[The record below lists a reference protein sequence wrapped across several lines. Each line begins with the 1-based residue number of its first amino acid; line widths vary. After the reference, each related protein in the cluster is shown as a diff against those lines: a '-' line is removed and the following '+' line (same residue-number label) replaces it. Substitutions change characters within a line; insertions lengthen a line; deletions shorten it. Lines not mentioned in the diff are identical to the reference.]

1 MSNKIWFITGAS
13 RGFGRQWTEAALNRG
28 DSVVATARDT
38 TKLDDLVATHGDRVL
53 TLPLDVTDRAAAFDA
68 VAKAHARFGRL
79 DVIVNNAGYGLLG
92 TVEELSQDNLCG
104 IIETN
109 LFGAV
114 WVTQAALPFL
124 REQGSGHI
132 LHVSSIGGITA
143 YPNVGG
149 YNASKWAL
157 EGITQALAAEVAPF
171 GIKVTLI
178 EPDSFA
184 TGFGAT
190 ATFATPHPAYEPLRQ
205 ALGGDDF
212 KESLK
217 AGGDPNASA
226 KAVLELVDLD
236 EPPLRQFFG
245 SQPLNTATTDY
256 QSRLATWQAGQERA
270 IRAGGGF

>member
-1 MSNKIWFITGAS
+1 MSKIWFVTGAS
-13 RGFGRQWTEAALNRG
+13 RGFGRQWTEAALERG

-38 TKLDDLVATHGDRVL
+38 TKLDDLVSEHGDRVL
-53 TLPLDVTDRAAAFDA
+53 ALPLDVTDRAAAFES
-68 VAKAHARFGRL
+68 VAKAHAHFGRL

-92 TVEELSQDNLCG
+92 TVEELSEEDVRG
-104 IIETN
+104 AIDTN
-109 LFGAV
+109 LLGAI
-114 WVTQAALPFL
+114 WVVQAALPFL
-124 REQGSGHI
+124 REHGSGHI
-132 LHVSSIGGITA
+132 LQVSSIGGITA

-157 EGITQALAAEVAPF
+157 EGISQALAGEVAPF

-178 EPDSFA
+178 EPDSFS

-190 ATFATPHPAYEPLRQ
+190 ARFADPHPAYDPLRA

-217 AGGDPNASA
+217 GGGDPDASA
-226 KAVLELVDLD
+226 QAVLELVDLE

-245 SQPLNTATTDY
+245 SQPLAAASADY
-256 QSRLATWQAGQERA
+256 DSRLAIWNDGQDRA
-270 IRAGGGF
+270 VRAGGGF

>member
-1 MSNKIWFITGAS
+1 MSKIWFVTGAS
-13 RGFGRQWTEAALNRG
+13 RGFGRQWTEAALGRG

-38 TKLDDLVATHGDRVL
+38 SRLEDLVAEHGDRVL
-53 TLPLDVTDRAAAFDA
+53 ALPLDVTDRAAVFDT
-68 VAKAHARFGRL
+68 VAAAHAHFGHL
-79 DVIVNNAGYGLLG
+79 DVIVNNAGYGLFG
-92 TVEELSQDNLCG
+92 TVEELSEADLRG
-104 IIETN
+104 AMETN

-114 WVTQAALPFL
+114 WVTQAVLPYL

-132 LHVSSIGGITA
+132 LQVSSIGGITA

-157 EGITQALAAEVAPF
+157 EGISQALAGEVAPF
-171 GIKVTLI
+171 GISVTLI

-190 ATFATPHPAYEPLRQ
+190 AHFADPHPAYDPLRA

-212 KESLK
+212 REGLK
-217 AGGDPNASA
+217 GGGDPDSSA
-226 KAVLELVDLD
+226 KAMLELVDLD

-256 QSRLATWQAGQERA
+256 ESRLATWQAGQDRA